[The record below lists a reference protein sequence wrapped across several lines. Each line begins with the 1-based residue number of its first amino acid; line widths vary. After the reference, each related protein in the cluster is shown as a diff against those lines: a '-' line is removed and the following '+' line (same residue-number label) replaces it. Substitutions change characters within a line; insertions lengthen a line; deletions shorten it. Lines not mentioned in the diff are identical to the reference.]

1 MDSSYQQPSSK
12 QPTQRKAHSLQE
24 ILNEF
29 SPLTDITYKPV
40 KVEDHRE
47 AQPLLPSTFT
57 EDTHPFD
64 YFILFFTR
72 TLFNLITKNT
82 NEYAAIH
89 RINTEE
95 ERQREWTDLLV
106 EELYVFISAI
116 IYMGVHK
123 EPKVSIY

>member
-89 RINTEE
+89 RICDGGTQDSNIKTVLFILRTIDTEE
-95 ERQREWTDLLV
+95 GRQ
-106 EELYVFISAI
+106 
-116 IYMGVHK
+116 
-123 EPKVSIY
+123 